1 MFPFSVASVFT
12 SKTNYKLSFI
22 FVLILDESLQEY
34 LQAHIVLSQKHIHYY
49 YKQTKHCHSLISKRI
64 NIRLPTNKLKFAS
77 VSDTN
82 IHTSASGHE
91 CHDNNAHVDCLLL

>member
-22 FVLILDESLQEY
+22 FVLVLDESLQEY

-49 YKQTKHCHSLISKRI
+49 YKQTKPPFFVPYKHKHC
-64 NIRLPTNKLKFAS
+64 RLPTNKLKVAS

-82 IHTSASGHE
+82 MHTSASGHE
-91 CHDNNAHVDCLLL
+91 CNDNNAHVDCLLL